1 MRRVCTSN
9 CPLRTQ
15 SIVSPKELL
24 PGLFLGRT
32 EGDSST
38 LLLIV
43 IIWFKVNAGGKWT
56 LNYTRKR
63 RNKNWDKSSTPGA
76 SRSADSSNQVISLRS
91 VIYTRRVYKSLLF
104 WCRQI
109 EADKKLCLG
118 HHVNCK
124 LNFISFVFLQSSRNK
139 PNYWSRPSFYNES
152 FLELNCH
159 IFPEVSTNT
168 KSICRAGEHMVRV

>member
-1 MRRVCTSN
+1 MRLVCTSN

-118 HHVNCK
+118 HHVNWI
-124 LNFISFVFLQSSRNK
+124 LL
-139 PNYWSRPSFYNES
+139 PSFS
-152 FLELNCH
+152 FKVLGISQTIDQDHHFIMKVSLNWLVT
-159 IFPEVSTNT
+159 FFQ
-168 KSICRAGEHMVRV
+168 K